1 MNCSGTNGYIKKGYK
16 APNDYTSI
24 DGVEFTKGDAVV
36 DVQWYHRPH
45 AASDGLLFKPEQLAV
60 ATLHAESIMRIDVEV
75 TRGTY
80 GRVSVPQECYDK
92 LVGWYN
98 ETH

>member
-1 MNCSGTNGYIKKGYK
+1 M
-16 APNDYTSI
+16 
-24 DGVEFTKGDAVV
+24 
-36 DVQWYHRPH
+36 
-45 AASDGLLFKPEQLAV
+45 LPEQELAG
-60 ATLHAESIMRIDVEV
+60 LAERHQVVPCRLTEKKACGQWRVRLVFKNCTRVQLDTTITGLKAVEV

>member
-1 MNCSGTNGYIKKGYK
+1 M
-16 APNDYTSI
+16 
-24 DGVEFTKGDAVV
+24 DGVKFTKGDAVV

-75 TRGTY
+75 VRGTL
-80 GRVSVPQECYDK
+80 GRVSVPQACYDK
-92 LVGWYN
+92 LADWNN